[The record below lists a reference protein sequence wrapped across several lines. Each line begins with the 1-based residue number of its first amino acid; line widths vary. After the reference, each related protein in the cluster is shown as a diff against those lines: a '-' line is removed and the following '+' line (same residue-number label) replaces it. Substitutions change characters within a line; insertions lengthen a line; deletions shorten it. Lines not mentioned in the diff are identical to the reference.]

1 MNIYICPCVEK
12 EKSMALLPSVIDALD
27 RYGITA
33 VMSDDVRKLFDD
45 KRVIYRDSIVNNRS
59 IIKELDGCDMIM
71 TVGGDGMTLKMGKA
85 AAVYNKPLIGINTG
99 RLGFMTA
106 LNSDELEKLSALSY
120 GTYTMSRRMLLDMTE
135 EGSGESGNNGSFV
148 YQHYALNDFVLFKD
162 VNSKLP
168 EFTIRANGETVTK
181 IRADGLIFST
191 PTGSTAYALS
201 AGGPII
207 EPTIECIQMTPLCPH
222 SLMNRPMIFSG
233 SDKITASYTAYEGSR
248 VNISAD
254 GGESREFR
262 PDKEITIFKS
272 DLQLNIV
279 QIGGKS
285 FYRTVSEKLM
295 TTLK

>member
-1 MNIYICPCVEK
+1 MP
-12 EKSMALLPSVIDALD
+12 AVIDTLAK
-27 RYGITA
+27 YGITA
-33 VMSDDVRKLFDD
+33 VMSDDVRKCFDD
-45 KRVIYRDSIVNNRS
+45 KRVIFRNSIVDNSNL
-59 IIKELDGCDMIM
+59 INDIDDCDMIM
-71 TVGGDGMTLKMGKA
+71 TVGGDGMMLKNGKT

-106 LNSDELEKLSALSY
+106 LNSDELDKLSALKD

-135 EGSGESGNNGSFV
+135 EEAGGSGNNEPV
-148 YQHYALNDFVLFKD
+148 IYQNYALNDFVLFKD

-272 DLQLNIV
+272 NLQLNIV

-285 FYRTVSEKLM
+285 FYRSVSEKLM

>member
-45 KRVIYRDSIVNNRS
+45 KRVIYSDSIVNNRS
-59 IIKELDGCDMIM
+59 IIKELDDCDMIM
-71 TVGGDGMTLKMGKA
+71 TVGGDGMMLKMGKA